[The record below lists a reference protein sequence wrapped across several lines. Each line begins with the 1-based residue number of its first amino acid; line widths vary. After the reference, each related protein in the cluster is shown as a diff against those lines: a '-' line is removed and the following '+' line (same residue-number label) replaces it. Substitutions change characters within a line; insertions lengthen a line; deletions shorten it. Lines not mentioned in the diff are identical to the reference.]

1 MSQFEQL
8 LTALDEPVFEMDTAG
23 TVIYSTP
30 ALAAWTDR
38 DSGYAFASTLATDD
52 RPRFLQTLQRIVD
65 GKTAK
70 AELEITLTDIDGT
83 RRPIELKLMS
93 SKRESGK
100 TTAVAGWL
108 RDISMEKAREAAA
121 NVQGTHLLDLVENI
135 ADACVVESAAG
146 AVELV
151 NAAFCELFGVKAA
164 TQSLIGT
171 SCADLFSLASNVTD
185 KKVAPVYFPMDS
197 ASTNE
202 FEFVLND
209 KRRAKQ
215 QSLAVQGESDVAG
228 RLHIFRALDAKVQV
242 SASLPALSA
251 TDAAQLQLI
260 EKIAHD
266 LATTVEGAGSAIYR
280 AEQLEL
286 PGQVL
291 EHFRRVEVSAQSA
304 FASIAGLLDFSKLE
318 TSEIALDLAE
328 FHLRESVARML
339 ERVVPSAEER
349 GIQLRLRIEQDVPER
364 LTGDGA
370 RMMLCLRN
378 LLECAM
384 PPLHDGVPGT
394 EVSLVVEPEYSAE
407 KLIHIS
413 FSVIQMLPKGSQRP
427 KSINPASIMQLSLSR
442 QIVRA
447 MHGGAPGKAGGKI
460 DIKERKEST
469 TWQFTAAFPYRAA
482 KDPRIRPTFVT
493 LTGMQVMIVSGD
505 LEQRKQLSEL
515 ARSWRMLPH
524 EADNAAMALHL
535 LTRVADEGDSIPLV
549 ITSNE
554 LPVQDGFLLAF
565 RIKHN
570 VKLKHTAVVM
580 LAKAGKP
587 GDAIACRE
595 SGISAYLRQPIGA
608 NRLNEALSAVM
619 GAQDDDTESTAT
631 LITRHSL
638 RESKA
643 GTVLLIDANR
653 DHAMAAAAALKKV
666 GYRIS
671 TADSATVAFIELE
684 QDKYD
689 VIIID
694 PSTAGFA
701 EMGIES
707 IPEALRAKLPADAPN
722 VPILLALA
730 EDMSSVEYGYS
741 GTITKPYDKE
751 QLITQVAKQLRQ
763 KAAA

>member
-1 MSQFEQL
+1 
-8 LTALDEPVFEMDTAG
+8 
-23 TVIYSTP
+23 
-30 ALAAWTDR
+30 
-38 DSGYAFASTLATDD
+38 
-52 RPRFLQTLQRIVD
+52 
-65 GKTAK
+65 
-70 AELEITLTDIDGT
+70 
-83 RRPIELKLMS
+83 
-93 SKRESGK
+93 
-100 TTAVAGWL
+100 
-108 RDISMEKAREAAA
+108 MEKAREAAA
-121 NVQGTHLLDLVENI
+121 NVQGTHLLDLVDNI
-135 ADACVVESAAG
+135 SDACVVESVDG
-146 AVELV
+146 TVEMV
-151 NAAFCELFGVKAA
+151 NAAFCELFSVKSA

-171 SCADLFSLASNVTD
+171 PCSELFTQASGVTD
-185 KKVAPVYFPMDS
+185 KKVAPIYFPMDS
-197 ASTNE
+197 ATADE
-202 FEFVLND
+202 FEFTFTD

-215 QSLAVQGESDVAG
+215 HSIPVPGEDGVAG
-228 RLHIFRALDAKVQV
+228 RLHIFRLLDAK
-242 SASLPALSA
+242 AKIPANLPALSA

-291 EHFRRVEVSAQSA
+291 EHFRRVELSAQSA

-318 TSEIALDLAE
+318 TSEISLDVAE
-328 FHLRESVARML
+328 FHLREGVARML
-339 ERVVPSAEER
+339 ERIVPSAEER
-349 GIQLRLRIEQDVPER
+349 AVQLKLRIEQDVPEH
-364 LTGDGA
+364 LIGDGA

-384 PPLHDGVPGT
+384 PPLFDCLPGT
-394 EVSLVVEPEYSAE
+394 EISLVIEPEYSAE
-407 KLIHIS
+407 NLIHLN
-413 FSVIQMLPKGSQRP
+413 FSVVQAIPKGATRP
-427 KSINPASIMQLSLSR
+427 KSISPAAIMQLSLAR

-447 MHGGAPGKAGGKI
+447 MHGSATGKAGGRV
-460 DIKERKEST
+460 DIKERKETT
-469 TWQFTAAFPYRAA
+469 TWQFTAAFPYRAI
-482 KDPRIRPTFVT
+482 KDPRTRPTYVT
-493 LTGMQVMIVSGD
+493 LTGMRVMIVSSD

-524 EADNAAMALHL
+524 EADNAAMALQL
-535 LTRVADEGDSIPLV
+535 LTRVADEEDIIPLV
-549 ITSNE
+549 ITSND

-570 VKLKHTAVVM
+570 PKLKQTAVVM
-580 LAKAGKP
+580 LAKTGKA

-619 GAQDDDTESTAT
+619 GTQDDDSESTST

-638 RESKA
+638 REAKA

-653 DHAMAAAAALKKV
+653 DHAMGAAMALKKV

-671 TADSATVAFIELE
+671 TADSATVAHIEME
-684 QDKYD
+684 QDRYD
-689 VIIID
+689 IIIID
-694 PSTAGFA
+694 PSTSGFA

-707 IPEALRAKLPADAPN
+707 IPDALRAKLPTDSPE

-741 GTITKPYDKE
+741 GTIIKPYDKE
-751 QLITQVAKQLRQ
+751 DLVAQVARHMPQ
-763 KAAA
+763 KAA

>member
-8 LTALDEPVFEMDTAG
+8 LTALGEPVFEMDTAG
-23 TVIYSTP
+23 NVIYSTS
-30 ALAAWTDR
+30 ALTALTDS
-38 DSGYAFASTLATDD
+38 DSGYAFATTLALDD

-65 GKTAK
+65 GKTAT
-70 AELEITLTDIDGT
+70 AELEITLTNVDGT
-83 RRPIELKLMS
+83 RRQIELRLMS

-100 TTAVAGWL
+100 TTTVVGWL
-108 RDISMEKAREAAA
+108 RDLSMEKAREAAA
-121 NVQGTHLLDLVENI
+121 NVQGTHLLDLVENVS
-135 ADACVVESAAG
+135 DACVVESAEG

-171 SCADLFSLASNVTD
+171 PCAELFSLASNVTD
-185 KKVAPVYFPMDS
+185 KNIAPIYVSMDS
-197 ASTNE
+197 ASTDGSE
-202 FEFVLND
+202 FLLND
-209 KRRAKQ
+209 KRRVKQ
-215 QSLAVQGESDVAG
+215 HSFPVQGESGVAG
-228 RLHIFRALDAKVQV
+228 RLHIFRALDAKVLV
-242 SASLPALSA
+242 PASLPALS
-251 TDAAQLQLI
+251 TSDAAQLQLI

-286 PGQVL
+286 PSQVL

-304 FASIAGLLDFSKLE
+304 FSSIAGLLDFSKLE

-349 GIQLRLRIEQDVPER
+349 GVQLRLRIEQDVPEH

-384 PPLHDGVPGT
+384 PPLQHGVPGT
-394 EVSLVVEPEYSAE
+394 EVSLVIEPEYSAE

-413 FSVIQMLPKGSQRP
+413 FRIIQMLPKGSQRP

-447 MHGGAPGKAGGKI
+447 MHGGAASKAGGKI

-493 LTGMQVMIVSGD
+493 LTGMQVMIVSSD

-535 LTRVADEGDSIPLV
+535 LARVADEEEGIPLV

-570 VKLKHTAVVM
+570 AKLKHTAVVM

-619 GAQDDDTESTAT
+619 GAQDDDAESTAT

-653 DHAMAAAAALKKV
+653 DHAMAAAVTLKKV

-730 EDMSSVEYGYS
+730 EDISSVEYGYS

-751 QLITQVAKQLRQ
+751 QLIAQVAKQLRQ
-763 KAAA
+763 KAAT